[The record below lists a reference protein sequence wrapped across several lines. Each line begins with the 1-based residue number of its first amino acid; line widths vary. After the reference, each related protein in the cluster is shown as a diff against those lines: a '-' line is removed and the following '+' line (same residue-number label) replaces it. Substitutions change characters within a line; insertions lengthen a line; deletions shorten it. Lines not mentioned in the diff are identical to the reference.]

1 VKHATVPLVHHNPNV
16 VCLAMHTEQ
25 TPVPNI
31 SYFALSQNLIVIR
44 HTTVDG
50 RILRI

>member
-1 VKHATVPLVHHNPNV
+1 VKPVTVPLVHHKPNV

-31 SYFALSQNLIVIR
+31 SYFANS
-44 HTTVDG
+44 
-50 RILRI
+50 